1 MKTFVTFV
9 LACLISR
16 AFAQTA
22 TPVSSIRVTGN
33 AVVTANPDRAR
44 VDVGVVTQSPQSQ
57 TAVSQNASKVEAVL
71 AALRKSLGPG
81 AEIKTLSYS
90 LNPDY
95 QYRASSGPSTISGYS
110 ATNVVRVMVDDL
122 GKVGLVIDTAAQAG
136 ANRLPSIQFVLRDA
150 QAARAQ
156 ALKEAALKARAEAEV
171 LAGTLGLKVNR
182 ILSVEEGGGVVVP
195 MREVMFARAESA
207 SASTPIQPGTIDV
220 NASVQLTVEVS
231 PK

>member
-1 MKTFVTFV
+1 
-9 LACLISR
+9 
-16 AFAQTA
+16 
-22 TPVSSIRVTGN
+22 VSSIRVTGN

-44 VDVGVVTQSPQSQ
+44 IDVGVVTQSPQSQ
-57 TAVSQNASKVEAVL
+57 TAVSQNASKVEVL
-71 AALRKSLGPG
+71 LATLRKALGPG
-81 AEIKTLSYS
+81 ADIKTLSYS

-110 ATNVVRVMVDDL
+110 ATNIVRVMVDDL
-122 GKVGLVIDTAAQAG
+122 AKVGLVIDTAAQAG

-150 QAARAQ
+150 QSARAQ
-156 ALKEAALKARAEAEV
+156 ALKEAALKARAEAET
-171 LAGTLGLKVNR
+171 LASTLGLKINR
-182 ILSVEEGGGVVVP
+182 ILTVEEGGGAVMP